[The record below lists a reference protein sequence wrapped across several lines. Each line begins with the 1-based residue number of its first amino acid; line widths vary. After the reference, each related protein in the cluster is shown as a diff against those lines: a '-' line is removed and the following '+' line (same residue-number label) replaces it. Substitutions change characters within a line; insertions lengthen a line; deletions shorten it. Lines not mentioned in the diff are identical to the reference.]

1 MKKLLLIVL
10 CATLFVACKKEAT
23 PKALPTS
30 ETTDTTDTTPPPTEF
45 ADSKYS
51 DIGKKML
58 EDLSKNDM
66 DSWTDSFAEDAK
78 YYWNSGD
85 SLVGKPAIEKYWRD
99 RRGNVIETITFEKE
113 IWLPV
118 KVNEKG
124 NIPMDGIWLLSW
136 YKTTAKYKGGKSMT
150 QWIHSTYHFNSED
163 KIDMVNQYLDRVPIM
178 EAMPPKK

>member
-1 MKKLLLIVL
+1 
-10 CATLFVACKKEAT
+10 
-23 PKALPTS
+23 
-30 ETTDTTDTTPPPTEF
+30 
-45 ADSKYS
+45 
-51 DIGKKML
+51 
-58 EDLSKNDM
+58 
-66 DSWTDSFAEDAK
+66 
-78 YYWNSGD
+78 
-85 SLVGKPAIEKYWRD
+85 
-99 RRGNVIETITFEKE
+99 
-113 IWLPV
+113 LPV